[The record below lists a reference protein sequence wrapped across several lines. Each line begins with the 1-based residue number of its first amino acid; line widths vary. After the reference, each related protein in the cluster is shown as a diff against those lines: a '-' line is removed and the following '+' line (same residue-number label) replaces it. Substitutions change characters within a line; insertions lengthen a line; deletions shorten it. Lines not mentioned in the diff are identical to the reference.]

1 MLSCKA
7 WDELL
12 QKPSGSKGTWREL
25 VWGLETYGAGGEC
38 KAPLWTWLCSWRRKR
53 RDPRQLSLCMLPV
66 PVCRAGAAGGSGWL
80 WCTAMWGSPGV
91 QPPWLG
97 QPHGWPNC
105 SHTGGEC
112 RDIQAGTCTP
122 REAGRGGY
130 LTLVTK
136 APSVPSVN
144 HFEPAAALSSGGWAN
159 GCSHSAARL
168 IRGESLGHTPPLL
181 PPRLLPLP
189 RQWKGNE
196 GSDFCIRR
204 VISNVWDTWIF
215 QLKWINMH
223 MHPLTGVT

>member
-1 MLSCKA
+1 MNMALLLEEEEERPKTAVSLHAACASVQSWSC
-7 WDELL
+7 
-12 QKPSGSKGTWREL
+12 R
-25 VWGLETYGAGGEC
+25 GLGLAVVHSHVGQPWC
-38 KAPLWTWLCSWRRKR
+38 AAPLT
-53 RDPRQLSLCMLPV
+53 
-66 PVCRAGAAGGSGWL
+66 
-80 WCTAMWGSPGV
+80 
-91 QPPWLG
+91 
-97 QPHGWPNC
+97 GWPNC